1 MIFIGLERSEKQ
13 KKLSEYLQNNNIR
26 KVFIISTEKKEY
38 DTGNVEK
45 ERLDWSDVIM
55 YKYFYRLLEEIDP
68 KCLIVIDE
76 MMRTQNRSEL
86 TYNCAHHYL
95 NQTPHRLIFEYFPFI
110 EQKDDFLILLDFQ
123 DKPKYRGKGFEWG
136 MLKEQD
142 IRVKKAE
149 MKFEILPVPI
159 SAEEKA
165 EYFQKKETLF
175 AELGSKNPDTI
186 PRNLHVFVGKY
197 KKRNLY
203 SGKIYV
209 ARNSRFNMLNVITY
223 KNQSTVSAII
233 IDFPHRRID
242 FNDYLKRVTPPMVSF
257 LHTGLPVD
265 NYYAESF
272 RKWLE
277 RLEEFYDQASI
288 SE

>member
-1 MIFIGLERSEKQ
+1 MIFIGLEHSEKQ

-26 KVFIISTEKKEY
+26 KVFIISTEKNEY

-45 ERLDWSDVIM
+45 EQLDWSDVIM

-68 KCLIVIDE
+68 KCLVVIDE
-76 MMRTQNRSEL
+76 MLRTQNRSEL

-110 EQKDDFLILLDFQ
+110 EQKDDFAILLDFQ
-123 DKPKYRGKGFEWG
+123 DKSKYRGKKFEWG

-159 SAEEKA
+159 SVGEKEE
-165 EYFQKKETLF
+165 YLQKKEVLF
-175 AELGSKNPDTI
+175 AELGNKNPDTI

-197 KKRNLY
+197 KKRNLCT
-203 SGKIYV
+203 GKIYV

-233 IDFPHRRID
+233 IDFPHRRIE

-257 LHTGLPVD
+257 LSTGLPVD